1 MSQEKLALT
10 VEEVSYSWTNDEKT
24 KFVLHHDGTGIVQG
38 SVDPSRKSFSIEI
51 DGKGISTY
59 SRMKDAKEEA
69 ALLWAKGHRVP
80 LSGSK
85 SVIMSSSTS
94 LKSDQAQYDTSL
106 AREQEVIEQGLFTAE
121 AFPYLHKEG
130 ECTPPRKRL
139 KNLAQDIAKVKAV
152 VLCAEYIRLQKC
164 APRRTNYFVRHTGVP
179 TGKKNCKRYEEHLA
193 MALWNLKN
201 SWPRPDCSQF
211 CLLDYQ
217 FPLKAPQ
224 SNQDPGEIDLLG
236 ITRDGR
242 LMIIEMKVMQRNG
255 SRGETPLAAMI
266 QGLRYAAYVQA
277 NQDAIAREA
286 EIYFNV
292 MVAAEQPPIVLIL
305 APEDWW
311 CGWTELSS
319 KTRSKAGPWEPTF
332 VKLASEIEE
341 QVGLNIECATL
352 KVERKQLTFGGDGRS
367 PLLERMPELK
377 YLRLGS
383 H

>member
-1 MSQEKLALT
+1 MSQNKRDLT
-10 VEEVSYSWTNDEKT
+10 VKEVSYSWTNEDKT
-24 KFVLHHDGTGIVQG
+24 EFVLHHDGTGIVLG
-38 SVDPSRKSFSIEI
+38 FVGPDRKSFSIEI
-51 DGKGISTY
+51 NGKGKSTY
-59 SRMKDAKEEA
+59 RRMIDAKEAA
-69 ALLWAKGHRVP
+69 ALLWAKGYRVP
-80 LSGSK
+80 FAGSK
-85 SVIMSSSTS
+85 SVIMSSSAS
-94 LKSDQAQYDTSL
+94 LESDQVQYDASL
-106 AREQEVIEQGLFTAE
+106 TREHGVIQQGLFTAE
-121 AFPYLHKEG
+121 AFPHLHKEG
-130 ECTPPRKRL
+130 ECNPPRKRL
-139 KNLAQDIAKVKAV
+139 ENLAQDITKVKSV
-152 VLCAEYIRLQKC
+152 VLCEEYIRLQEC
-164 APRRTNYFVRHTGVP
+164 APRRTTYFVGHSGVP

-193 MALWNLKN
+193 MALWNLRN

-217 FPLKAPQ
+217 FPLKAPK

-266 QGLRYAAYVQA
+266 QGLRYAALVQA

-286 EIYFNV
+286 KNRLNV
-292 MVAAEQPPIVLIL
+292 AVTAEQPPVVQIL

-319 KTRSKAGPWEPTF
+319 KTRSKAGSWEPKL
-332 VKLASEIEE
+332 VMLASEIEE
-341 QVGLNIECATL
+341 QVGVNIEYATL
-352 KVERKQLTFGGDGRS
+352 KVERKQLTFGGDGQPPR
-367 PLLERMPELK
+367 LERIPELK